1 MGDFIEEMKTLRTHL
16 SIYARFDEKQAFV
29 WTCDESEYQARAMSW
44 VKLSKACWFC
54 IFLVFSYLWR

>member
-1 MGDFIEEMKTLRTHL
+1 MKTPRTHL

-29 WTCDESEYQARAMSW
+29 WTCDESEYEARAVSW